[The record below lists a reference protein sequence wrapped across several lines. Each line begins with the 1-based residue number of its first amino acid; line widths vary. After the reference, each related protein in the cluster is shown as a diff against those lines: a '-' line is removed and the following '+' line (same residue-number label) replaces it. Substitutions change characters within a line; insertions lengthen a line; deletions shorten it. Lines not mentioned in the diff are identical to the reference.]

1 MQINI
6 STRHGHL
13 SAASQE
19 KINEKLAKLKR
30 FHERVTAVELIADV
44 QHPESPHVEV
54 RVSIEKAADCVA
66 TDTAT
71 SLMAAVDGVIHKL
84 EQQLRKHN
92 EKVKGHRTPGHR
104 HVEPPTSPEVE
115 AE

>member
-6 STRHGHL
+6 ATRHGHL

-19 KINEKLAKLKR
+19 KIGEKLAKLKR

-44 QHPESPHVEV
+44 AHPESPNVEV
-54 RVSIEKAADCVA
+54 RVCVEKSDDFVA

-104 HVEPPTSPEVE
+104 HVEPPAGPEIQ